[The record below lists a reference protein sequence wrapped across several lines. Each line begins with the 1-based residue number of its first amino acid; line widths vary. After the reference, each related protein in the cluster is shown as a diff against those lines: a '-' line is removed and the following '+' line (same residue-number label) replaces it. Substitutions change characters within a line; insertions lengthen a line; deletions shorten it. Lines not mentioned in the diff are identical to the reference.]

1 VSPARRHRW
10 TAAAFLAPALLVL
23 CTLVAYPIGYTVW
36 LSLHS
41 PDGSRFVGVANYVE
55 MFTAPDTRQAL
66 TNNAIWVVVAPTVV
80 TVLGL
85 MFAVLTERVRL
96 VNAFRLA
103 LFMPMAISFLAAGV
117 TFRLV
122 YDEDPNRGMLNAA
135 IVAVHDSF
143 SPPSP
148 YPGATVREGSGLVA
162 SDDGTITTGVPVT
175 AGEPASL
182 PLVGLPVDA
191 LPAAAE
197 PARPPAAGPGIRG
210 VVWRD
215 FLRGG
220 AGRAGLVDP
229 GELGLPGVVVQVVRS
244 GEVVA
249 ETRTDAS
256 GQFAVPEL
264 AGGGY
269 SVRLAAGNF
278 TEPFR
283 GLTWLGPGLV
293 TPAIIGSYIW
303 VWAGFAMVVIS
314 AGLASIPRE
323 AVESAR
329 VDGATEWQ
337 VLRLVTIPL
346 VRPVTVVVAVTL
358 GINVLKIFDLVLV
371 LAPEPAQAEANV
383 LGLEQYHASF
393 TQLNA
398 GLGSALAV
406 LLFTLV
412 LPGMAWRARVLR
424 RHQVVP

>member
-1 VSPARRHRW
+1 
-10 TAAAFLAPALLVL
+10 
-23 CTLVAYPIGYTVW
+23 
-36 LSLHS
+36 
-41 PDGSRFVGVANYVE
+41 
-55 MFTAPDTRQAL
+55 
-66 TNNAIWVVVAPTVV
+66 
-80 TVLGL
+80 
-85 MFAVLTERVRL
+85 
-96 VNAFRLA
+96 
-103 LFMPMAISFLAAGV
+103 
-117 TFRLV
+117 
-122 YDEDPNRGMLNAA
+122 
-135 IVAVHDSF
+135 
-143 SPPSP
+143 
-148 YPGATVREGSGLVA
+148 
-162 SDDGTITTGVPVT
+162 
-175 AGEPASL
+175 
-182 PLVGLPVDA
+182 
-191 LPAAAE
+191 
-197 PARPPAAGPGIRG
+197 
-210 VVWRD
+210 
-215 FLRGG
+215 
-220 AGRAGLVDP
+220 
-229 GELGLPGVVVQVVRS
+229 
-244 GEVVA
+244 
-249 ETRTDAS
+249 
-256 GQFAVPEL
+256 VPEL